1 MEMTL
6 VDLHLG
12 HSMVISS
19 LLLLKSDDNV
29 RIVFHRLDC
38 FELAAMPR
46 MRYPAKCIVAPANT
60 FVGWTMM
67 VSC

>member
-1 MEMTL
+1 
-6 VDLHLG
+6 
-12 HSMVISS
+12 MVISS

>member
-12 HSMVISS
+12 HSIGHFLS
-19 LLLLKSDDNV
+19 LLLKIDDNV

-46 MRYPAKCIVAPANT
+46 MHYPAELHCGAGEQLV
-60 FVGWTMM
+60 
-67 VSC
+67 